1 MIIFG
6 SVPGKYPKTRPKM
19 IHRGPRTKYPKKTYH
34 IIFDLRKSPTPMINV
49 KTALAIRKIFF
60 IESGMNGKGALTNSS
75 TGHEVKT
82 NRRHIDWKMQR
93 QAIGRTLVLNAFSGV
108 DILKNSNL
116 PPMSF

>member
-1 MIIFG
+1 
-6 SVPGKYPKTRPKM
+6 
-19 IHRGPRTKYPKKTYH
+19 
-34 IIFDLRKSPTPMINV
+34 MINI
-49 KTALAIRKIFF
+49 KTALAIRKVFF

-75 TGHEVKT
+75 IGHEVKI
-82 NRRHIDWKMQR
+82 NSKQIDWKIQR